1 MIALWLDII
10 DILFEECPYKK
21 GKRCEQDIIESDVE
35 IIIDGL
41 SRVGIAEGEEHSG
54 DGKQNAFI
62 AKVKN
67 HLTNSDIVPSA
78 VNEKQSPK
86 HLELRD
92 RIVTSLNSIHPLLSV
107 YSNTNISLL
116 YH

>member
-1 MIALWLDII
+1 MYDIPIRKMFRLLYLVLFVVFILIALWLDVI

-21 GKRCEQDIIESDVE
+21 WKRGEQDIIESDVE
-35 IIIDGL
+35 IIVDGL
-41 SRVGIAEGEEHSG
+41 SRVCIAEGKEHSG

-78 VNEKQSPK
+78 VNEK
-86 HLELRD
+86 
-92 RIVTSLNSIHPLLSV
+92 
-107 YSNTNISLL
+107 
-116 YH
+116 